1 MTEKEIKNRRII
13 IKDAKDNQTI
23 ADTKIIRYNSEV
35 NSVYISAP
43 SMPDKKIYQV
53 YAVIFTEKGLY
64 NFCGSIRGVIRENEM
79 EVFLG
84 KCETKEDRKAV
95 RYLLSFEGSMEGV
108 YIGEAKVMFRRAIP
122 IETIDM
128 SSNGIL
134 LKAGTGFF
142 RIGEKYSLLLK
153 INGDILKMQCE
164 IVRTRNDGTLAEEYG
179 CRIEEVQWD
188 QGEETASGE
197 VMVCED
203 TYLDTLA
210 DEYESYETRQK
221 IIEEQTGYE
230 KMNQDISFLFH
241 SLNKETGLNKEKMK
255 MICQEIAYKLIE
267 LDPVAIFECISL
279 PRPVNEELQ
288 SHSLNTAFLNG
299 IQAKW
304 LNMSLDQIERF
315 ILAGLLHNAEKMMIP
330 EEVLNE
336 AEYPDGVREEAIELC
351 TKITAISD
359 AYDSAV
365 SAKNCKS
372 TEKPLNIL
380 HMFYKEEFEGLDR
393 VLVMNFIKNMRLT
406 YTGRQAVMSN
416 GRQGI
421 IRYIPF
427 NDAEHPVVQQG
438 TRIEQTNEEW
448 FCKAVLLEF

>member
-1 MTEKEIKNRRII
+1 
-13 IKDAKDNQTI
+13 
-23 ADTKIIRYNSEV
+23 
-35 NSVYISAP
+35 
-43 SMPDKKIYQV
+43 
-53 YAVIFTEKGLY
+53 
-64 NFCGSIRGVIRENEM
+64 
-79 EVFLG
+79 
-84 KCETKEDRKAV
+84 
-95 RYLLSFEGSMEGV
+95 
-108 YIGEAKVMFRRAIP
+108 
-122 IETIDM
+122 
-128 SSNGIL
+128 
-134 LKAGTGFF
+134 
-142 RIGEKYSLLLK
+142 
-153 INGDILKMQCE
+153 
-164 IVRTRNDGTLAEEYG
+164 
-179 CRIEEVQWD
+179 
-188 QGEETASGE
+188 
-197 VMVCED
+197 
-203 TYLDTLA
+203 
-210 DEYESYETRQK
+210 
-221 IIEEQTGYE
+221 
-230 KMNQDISFLFH
+230 
-241 SLNKETGLNKEKMK
+241 
-255 MICQEIAYKLIE
+255 
-267 LDPVAIFECISL
+267 
-279 PRPVNEELQ
+279 
-288 SHSLNTAFLNG
+288 
-299 IQAKW
+299 
-304 LNMSLDQIERF
+304 MSLDQIERF